1 MEENRI
7 QKLEWSALEYEEK
20 EQTIDWFWALGI
32 IIIASAVTSII
43 FENYFFAIL
52 IVLGGILLAV
62 FTIKKP
68 EIVSYELNDNG
79 LKIKNRLFRKRL
91 ETQ

>member
-1 MEENRI
+1 MEENQI

-43 FENYFFAIL
+43 FENYFCNTHC
-52 IVLGGILLAV
+52 LGRNIARS
-62 FTIKKP
+62 FYYQKP
-68 EIVSYELNDNG
+68 EMVSYELNDKG
-79 LKIKNRLFRKRL
+79 LKIKNRLFLMKI
-91 ETQ
+91 